1 MLNPLAAVP
10 AIFRPTMTAAMPTDR
25 PAHLARLQPHAEML
39 RRYLFVLG
47 AGVDRLDDL
56 VQEVFLVALK
66 KPFDDSGPSWAA
78 AWLRGVARNVLLRD
92 RRTAASRREV
102 ELVHEVWE
110 QQCADGSGDAR
121 IALLQRCI
129 EGLPERSRAL
139 LQQTY
144 AEGIGR
150 DELAGRFGMRRDG
163 IKTAL
168 RRLRAALRNCVE
180 RRREG
185 ER

>member
-1 MLNPLAAVP
+1 
-10 AIFRPTMTAAMPTDR
+10 
-25 PAHLARLQPHAEML
+25 
-39 RRYLFVLG
+39 
-47 AGVDRLDDL
+47 
-56 VQEVFLVALK
+56 
-66 KPFDDSGPSWAA
+66 
-78 AWLRGVARNVLLRD
+78 LLRD

-144 AEGIGR
+144 AEGLGR

-168 RRLRAALRNCVE
+168 RRLRAALRDCVE
-180 RRREG
+180 RRRDG